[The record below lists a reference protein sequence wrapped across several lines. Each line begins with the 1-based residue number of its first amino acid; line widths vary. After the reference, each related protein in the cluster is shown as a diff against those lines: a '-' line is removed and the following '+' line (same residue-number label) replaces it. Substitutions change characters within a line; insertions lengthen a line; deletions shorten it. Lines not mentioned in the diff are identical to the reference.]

1 MIPLVIALFV
11 GVAIS
16 VSMLFATAYTVY
28 VVDRR

>member
-11 GVAIS
+11 GTAIA
-16 VSMLFATAYTVY
+16 VSMLFATAYMVY